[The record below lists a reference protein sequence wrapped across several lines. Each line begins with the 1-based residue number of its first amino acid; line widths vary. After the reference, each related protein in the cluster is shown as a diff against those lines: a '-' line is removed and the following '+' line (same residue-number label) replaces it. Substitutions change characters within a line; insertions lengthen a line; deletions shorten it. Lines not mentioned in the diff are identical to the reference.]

1 MSHRDD
7 SAASRRE
14 IIRRG
19 AMGGVALAWVTPVVR
34 SIQPNLAAA
43 GSPAPPTSTT
53 PPTSET

>member
-19 AMGGVALAWVTPVVR
+19 AIGGAALVWVAPAVR
-34 SIQPNLAAA
+34 SIQPNFAAA
-43 GSPAPPTSTT
+43 GSPPPTSTT
-53 PPTSET
+53 PSTSES